1 LASGED
7 FKINT
12 LLVMSNGERDTLLV
26 NDCASGASEYINNGT
41 GSHDDTCTEIH
52 EENRVHEHATT

>member
-1 LASGED
+1 
-7 FKINT
+7 
-12 LLVMSNGERDTLLV
+12 MSNGERDTLLV